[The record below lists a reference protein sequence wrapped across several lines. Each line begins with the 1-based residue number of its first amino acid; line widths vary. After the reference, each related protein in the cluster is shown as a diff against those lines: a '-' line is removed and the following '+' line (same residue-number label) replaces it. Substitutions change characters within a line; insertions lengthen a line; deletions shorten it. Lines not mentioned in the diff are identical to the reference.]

1 MIDRFVNKDKIK
13 DSSSLIEGVSFD
25 YEPFMSLDISKA
37 IVDEIKNPFSIDSHV
52 YNTSYDLVK
61 SAYNVRNDFDS
72 TYDDINFD
80 VCKLF
85 FDSEIFEGTYK
96 ICFNFLYNI
105 FGNID
110 NQYFYIQEISPDE
123 LELKLAIRPT
133 YLKNNP
139 DVIEKLEL
147 FKNKVSYLRTLG
159 FINNIVIN
167 LGENKIYSII
177 NIKVDCD
184 NEYVIYVKLLKP
196 IENLKTGNLLH
207 ICYKVAEDY
216 FDSFTVTSPE
226 IVSEPRTLT
235 PNYSINTPSG
245 ESTNYN
251 TWNSLLP
258 SKDEDIYHYWDT
270 LLDSNYET
278 ANTIINRVI
287 SSSASVP
294 LNIDYSVF
302 SNFVFY
308 GSAQER
314 LKNYNYKLQLIEF
327 YNSQSNAIKS
337 SNSSGSNFGIAD
349 HNKIVKRSYQVKNS
363 FDEFE
368 NYLYYSSGSI
378 FSYDITGSITPAPKY
393 IAQNKYYNYHITSSA
408 YNYWYSSSLSKARKF
423 DSTNYNT
430 LYEATPGHIV
440 NDSDNSEYFVFLD
453 MIGQHF
459 DNLYAF
465 TKELTSIH
473 RRDEHPKR
481 GIPNE
486 LLKTYAKSLGWEVNN
501 GYQLSN
507 LWLYKLGTDNTGS
520 FLETGTLAS
529 QAHEYLT
536 HQIWRRIVN
545 NIPTLLKTKGTERS
559 LKSLLSI
566 YGIPQTLISI
576 KEYGGARPPKYNPTH
591 KSYRYQYLLKF
602 DGNQFVKIPWGQSIP
617 PNENQVSAPR
627 VSEFRFNT
635 TNSSSLSMSLWSI
648 EDSKN
653 SNKVYNN
660 LELVSYRAFSTS
672 SRSGSYAYGFLRYR
686 NAQST
691 SNSTSSFSIKTIQSQ
706 YYPFFDGDAWNVRI
720 YTDRNITNTK
730 KTGSI
735 HIEWKKSSGN
745 FENWIS
751 FSGSMIVTSSSD
763 ISFSWGSTSSLST
776 PHNII
781 LGGST
786 GSQHAGVNSS
796 RYRGFLQ
803 AYKDYSDIYSE
814 KVFEEHTLNPAA
826 YHGSSYTAS
835 FDTLNRFYPMG
846 VDALR
851 YDHSTYRFVSSSHP
865 NRIKSQYT
873 TASFIGFSG
882 SQENQYKPYSEI
894 YYSYS
899 PSIGASVIK
908 SDKIRIEES
917 FYTNQLSPEKR
928 VQINTFDTDPVDSNK
943 LAVVFS
949 PTDQV
954 NRDIAN
960 QYGGIDLDNLIGD
973 PSDLYRDEYNNLRIN
988 RENYWKKYKDRNNYN
1003 KYIEIFS
1010 LYDYSIFEQI
1020 KQLVPARANLI
1031 AGILLEE
1038 NILERAKVAR
1048 KNPSMTNPQYEKT
1061 IIKTDSQV
1069 GEYILYTGSISYAPP
1084 VEMSHK
1090 KYTSSLDFNI
1100 LPDFEQIK
1108 YSTSTDMPPD
1118 LELEYRK
1125 FKSELPVTVTPDFKH
1140 EKIITTLN
1148 YYDGYSL
1155 LFSDLDSHKVNQNG
1169 KLYEFGGET
1178 YLYKYENLMDTIEM
1192 NRDIRYM
1199 YSISEN
1205 GKLEEMQSTI
1215 NPDNDVFNIDSQN
1228 SSLHLN
1234 NISNISDIG
1243 TLEHVKGIIN
1253 LYNTNGVNDENDIN
1267 SNMESLYYFDD
1278 ERKLIETYATL
1289 NRHLSFIG
1297 NVLHVSGSTEENI
1310 AYRFKRNGTYR
1321 DRILNRRKINFYDG
1335 NTNVISNDFKLD
1347 SSHYKIEN
1355 IVGKVT
1361 NFNIDNFYNG
1371 NNSYNY
1377 VLSSSFHNFNSTLTK
1392 LQLKE
1397 YLYKNEYVINDA
1409 GNIYRNKL
1417 YVTQSI
1423 IESERTNLKYKK
1435 VVYHYSSSTAV
1446 NYSSQYQKNLNLATL
1461 INTKNYYSSSL
1472 VPTNYQ
1478 YVEDSVPNRLRFT
1491 GCKLTG
1497 LDFNV
1502 DTTDTIDGGPVVE
1515 YREVSANQIIV

>member
-1 MIDRFVNKDKIK
+1 
-13 DSSSLIEGVSFD
+13 
-25 YEPFMSLDISKA
+25 
-37 IVDEIKNPFSIDSHV
+37 
-52 YNTSYDLVK
+52 
-61 SAYNVRNDFDS
+61 
-72 TYDDINFD
+72 
-80 VCKLF
+80 
-85 FDSEIFEGTYK
+85 
-96 ICFNFLYNI
+96 
-105 FGNID
+105 
-110 NQYFYIQEISPDE
+110 
-123 LELKLAIRPT
+123 
-133 YLKNNP
+133 
-139 DVIEKLEL
+139 
-147 FKNKVSYLRTLG
+147 
-159 FINNIVIN
+159 
-167 LGENKIYSII
+167 
-177 NIKVDCD
+177 
-184 NEYVIYVKLLKP
+184 
-196 IENLKTGNLLH
+196 
-207 ICYKVAEDY
+207 
-216 FDSFTVTSPE
+216 
-226 IVSEPRTLT
+226 
-235 PNYSINTPSG
+235 
-245 ESTNYN
+245 
-251 TWNSLLP
+251 
-258 SKDEDIYHYWDT
+258 
-270 LLDSNYET
+270 
-278 ANTIINRVI
+278 
-287 SSSASVP
+287 
-294 LNIDYSVF
+294 
-302 SNFVFY
+302 
-308 GSAQER
+308 
-314 LKNYNYKLQLIEF
+314 
-327 YNSQSNAIKS
+327 
-337 SNSSGSNFGIAD
+337 
-349 HNKIVKRSYQVKNS
+349 
-363 FDEFE
+363 
-368 NYLYYSSGSI
+368 
-378 FSYDITGSITPAPKY
+378 
-393 IAQNKYYNYHITSSA
+393 
-408 YNYWYSSSLSKARKF
+408 
-423 DSTNYNT
+423 
-430 LYEATPGHIV
+430 
-440 NDSDNSEYFVFLD
+440 

-559 LKSLLSI
+559 LKTLLSI

-576 KEYGGARPPKYNPTH
+576 KEYGGAKPPKYNPTH

-627 VSEFRFNT
+627 VSEFRFRT

-660 LELVSYRAFSTS
+660 LELVSYRASSTS
-672 SRSGSYAYGFLRYR
+672 SRSGSYAYGYLRYKS
-686 NAQST
+686 AQST
-691 SNSTSSFSIKTIQSQ
+691 SNSTSSFTIKTIQSK

-720 YTDRNITNTK
+720 YTDRNISNTK

-735 HIEWKKSSGN
+735 HIEWKKSSGD

-751 FSGSMIVTSSSD
+751 FSGSMIVTSSAD
-763 ISFSWGSTSSLST
+763 ISFTWGSTSSLLI

-786 GSQHAGVNSS
+786 GSQFAGVNSS

-814 KVFEEHTLNPAA
+814 KIFEEHTLNPAA
-826 YHGSSYTAS
+826 YHGSSYTSS

-851 YDHSTYRFVSSSHP
+851 YNHSAYKFVSSSHP
-865 NRIKSQYT
+865 NRVKSQYT
-873 TASFIGFSG
+873 TASFIGFTG

-899 PSIGASVIK
+899 PSIGASIVK

-917 FYTNQLSPEKR
+917 FYTNQLSSEKR

-973 PSDLYRDEYNNLRIN
+973 PSDLYRDEYNNLRLN
-988 RENYWKKYKDRNNYN
+988 RENYWKKYKNRNNYN

-1038 NILERAKVAR
+1038 NVLERAKVAR
-1048 KNPSMTNPQYEKT
+1048 KNPSLTNPQYEKT

-1084 VEMSHK
+1084 VEISHK
-1090 KYTSSLDFNI
+1090 KYTSSLEFDI
-1100 LPDFEQIK
+1100 APDFEQIK
-1108 YSTSTDMPPD
+1108 YSTNTEMPPD

-1125 FKSELPVTVTPDFKH
+1125 YKSELPISITPDFKH
-1140 EKIITTLN
+1140 EKITSTLN
-1148 YYDGYSL
+1148 YYGDYSL
-1155 LFSDLDSHKVNQNG
+1155 VFSDLESHKVNQKGN
-1169 KLYEFGGET
+1169 LYEFGGDT
-1178 YLYKYENLMDTIEM
+1178 YLYKYENLIDISEI
-1192 NRDIRYM
+1192 NRDMSNI
-1199 YSISEN
+1199 YSISD
-1205 GKLEEMQSTI
+1205 L
-1215 NPDNDVFNIDSQN
+1215 
-1228 SSLHLN
+1228 
-1234 NISNISDIG
+1234 G
-1243 TLEHVKGIIN
+1243 TLEHIKGNIH
-1253 LYNTNGVNDENDIN
+1253 LLNTNEENDIT
-1267 SNMESLYYFDD
+1267 SNMESLYYFDN
-1278 ERKLIETYATL
+1278 ERKLIESYATL

-1297 NVLHVSGSTEENI
+1297 NVLHGSGSIEENI
-1310 AYRFKRNGTYR
+1310 AYRFKRNGTYKNR
-1321 DRILNRRKINFYDG
+1321 VLNRRKINFYDG

-1347 SSHYKIEN
+1347 SSFYKIEN

-1361 NFNIDNFYNG
+1361 NFNIDNFYND

-1409 GNIYRNKL
+1409 GNIYRNSS

-1423 IESERTNLKYKK
+1423 IQSEKSNLKYKK

-1472 VPTNYQ
+1472 VPANYQ
-1478 YVEDSVPNRLRFT
+1478 YVEDSVSNRIRFT